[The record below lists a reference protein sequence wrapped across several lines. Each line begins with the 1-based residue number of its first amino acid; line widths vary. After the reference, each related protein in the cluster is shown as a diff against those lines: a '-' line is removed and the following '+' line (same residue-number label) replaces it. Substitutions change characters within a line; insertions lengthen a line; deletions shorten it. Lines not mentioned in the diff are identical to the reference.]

1 MSTLKAV
8 AKLANVSV
16 STVSKY
22 LNDDIK
28 VREDTKSRI
37 ETALIEANY
46 TKVPKQKRHHSKS
59 IAIILPEIANTK
71 FSVLVSY
78 MLTEAMSKG
87 YTVMTFTTK
96 NSSATETII
105 VDEIIQLG
113 VAGAILITEPQGKP
127 SEENL
132 QRLKKAGVA
141 VVTVNRD
148 FYENKHASVC
158 SDYYNSIK
166 DVLYHFYSN
175 GYRKIGL
182 MLGWEKQSGNTEIFR
197 AVKEVSEEL
206 DFDANI
212 MDNIYYTDY
221 NKIKYRLA
229 LEYFRNKGVNAVFT
243 INDLMALELL
253 KSMKAHK
260 LHYPEDMALIAL
272 TDNDNFDL
280 LDVSALDTDSVMVAK
295 ISVKA
300 VFDILAGN
308 PVDKYQVIR
317 TKLVNRSSSMPK
329 HM

>member
-28 VREDTKSRI
+28 VREDTKNRI
-37 ETALIEANY
+37 ETALKEANY

-59 IAIILPEIANTK
+59 IAIILPEVANTK

-96 NSSATETII
+96 NSSVTETII

-132 QRLKKAGVA
+132 QKLKKAGVA
-141 VVTVNRD
+141 VVSVNRD
-148 FYENKHASVC
+148 FYANKYVSVC

-175 GYRKIGL
+175 GHRKIGL

-206 DFDANI
+206 EFDFDI

-221 NKIKYRLA
+221 NKIKYRLG

-253 KSMKAHK
+253 KSMKTHK
-260 LHYPEDMALIAL
+260 LTYPDDLAVIAL

-300 VFDILAGN
+300 VFDTLEGK

-317 TKLVNRSSSMPK
+317 TKLINRTSSMPNSK
-329 HM
+329 

>member
-28 VREDTKSRI
+28 VREDTKNRI
-37 ETALIEANY
+37 ETALKEANY
-46 TKVPKQKRHHSKS
+46 TKVPKQKRHHHKC
-59 IAIILPEIANTK
+59 IAIILPEIAYTK

-96 NSSATETII
+96 NSSATETIV
-105 VDEIIQLG
+105 VDEIISLG
-113 VAGAILITEPQGKP
+113 VSGAILITEPQGKP
-127 SEENL
+127 SVENL
-132 QRLKKAGVA
+132 NKLKKAGIA

-148 FYENKHASVC
+148 FYENRYVSVC

-175 GYRKIGL
+175 GHRKIGM
-182 MLGWEKQSGNTEIFR
+182 MLGWEKQSGNKEIFR
-197 AVKEVSEEL
+197 AIEEVSNELDL
-206 DFDANI
+206 DFDI

-229 LEYFRNKGVNAVFT
+229 LEYFRSKGVNAVFT

-253 KSMKAHK
+253 KSMKSHK
-260 LHYPEDMALIAL
+260 LSYPNDMALVAL

-280 LDVSALDTDSVMVAK
+280 LEVSALDTDSVMVAK

-300 VFDILAGN
+300 VFDQLSGN

-317 TKLVNRSSSMPK
+317 TKLVNRTSSMPASN
-329 HM
+329 